1 MIKLEKQFLNKNKM
15 KSTIYKYKKN
25 KMKKIILSIMVVFF
39 VTTGFAQNTFDKFE
53 SNDAVQSVIV
63 NKKMFELM
71 GKMDVDAQGNE
82 KKFIDLV
89 KKLDN
94 LKVYM
99 TGNAKVATDMKNSVT
114 NYLKS
119 NPLEELMRATDN
131 GRKVNIYIKSGATA
145 NSVKELLMFIEDPT
159 SKDKSAIVLSLT
171 GNFNLDEISA
181 LTEKMNLP
189 GGNELKKATKK

>member
-1 MIKLEKQFLNKNKM
+1 
-15 KSTIYKYKKN
+15 
-25 KMKKIILSIMVVFF
+25 MKKVLLSTVVLFF
-39 VTTGFAQNTFDKFE
+39 VSVSFAQNAFDKFE

-119 NPLEELMRATDN
+119 NPLDELMRATDS

-189 GGNELKKATKK
+189 GGSELKKATKN